1 MVELKTHRSPALVL
15 CCSALTCLV
24 LLFGTIPPSHA
35 LVGDTYGT
43 FGLDGSLR
51 VIGAAADNYD
61 FEPLFKD
68 SATDGFLQE
77 ILRLTAMGRPGDGL
91 SYQLHLVH
99 GLTHSS
105 GGGSPGGRLF
115 NFAGGDLRYRAA
127 DLSWDWITEDRTSA
141 GMWVDRMNVRLSL
154 PWADFTLG
162 RQAVTFGKAH
172 FWNPLD
178 VYLPFDPRQFDRD
191 YKPGVDAL
199 RCDLPLGPFSGLTL
213 LGVAGRELD
222 LAGQAA
228 ASGQGLQA
236 SWYGSSIL
244 ARAFTTLGGWDLA
257 LQGGKIYGGWQLGGG
272 LVGELG
278 PVQVRAEAAWF
289 RAQDSPSLA
298 PLPGDLYED
307 HLTAVLGLSRRF
319 ESSLILEMEY
329 LYNGAGESSRLEAG
343 LARFQNG
350 ASLHVGQNLLGALA
364 SYELSPLVTGSLA
377 AIVSLTD
384 GSLQVQPTLT
394 ISASDNTDIILGAS
408 LNTGRRPKATPPFA
422 LEIKSEFGTYPNVL
436 FGEIKVY
443 F

>member
-1 MVELKTHRSPALVL
+1 
-15 CCSALTCLV
+15 
-24 LLFGTIPPSHA
+24 
-35 LVGDTYGT
+35 
-43 FGLDGSLR
+43 
-51 VIGAAADNYD
+51 
-61 FEPLFKD
+61 
-68 SATDGFLQE
+68 
-77 ILRLTAMGRPGDGL
+77 
-91 SYQLHLVH
+91 
-99 GLTHSS
+99 
-105 GGGSPGGRLF
+105 
-115 NFAGGDLRYRAA
+115 
-127 DLSWDWITEDRTSA
+127 
-141 GMWVDRMNVRLSL
+141 MWVDRMNVRLSL
-154 PWADFTLG
+154 PWADITLG

-222 LAGQAA
+222 LSGQAA
-228 ASGQGLQA
+228 APGQGLQA
-236 SWYGSSIL
+236 GWYGSSIL

-319 ESSLILEMEY
+319 ESSLILELEY

-364 SYELSPLVTGSLA
+364 SYELSPLVTGRLA
-377 AIVSLTD
+377 AIASLTD
-384 GSLQVQPTLT
+384 GSVQIQPTLT
-394 ISASDNTDIILGAS
+394 LSASDNTDIILGAS
-408 LNTGRRPKATPPFA
+408 LNFGRRPEATPPVG
-422 LEIKSEFGTYPNVL
+422 LEINSEFGTYPNFL
-436 FGEIKVY
+436 FGEIKMY